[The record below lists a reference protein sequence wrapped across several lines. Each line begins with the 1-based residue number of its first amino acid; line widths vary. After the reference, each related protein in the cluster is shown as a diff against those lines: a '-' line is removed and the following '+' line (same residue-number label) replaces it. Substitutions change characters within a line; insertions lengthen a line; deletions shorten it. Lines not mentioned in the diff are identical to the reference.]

1 MISHYLLHGSE
12 AYVLFAS
19 YYDLVNYLFLVSNL
33 VELLIHIFLLHSDP
47 VDLAILLGSSEPN
60 AGKKFKAQKVFV
72 KKIVGKFDISRKAM
86 LPAFVSLG
94 PIPTAVSKIGEVTE
108 RLMAARIID
117 GMRNSNDSSD
127 MSSALKLVKNYVF
140 STDQGARPNVPKSI
154 LMFVDKKNT
163 GDSKVLNQLAAEFK
177 KEETKLVVIG
187 LGDEVDKEAL
197 KPLVHKNGA
206 VFFPPTLD
214 ELDRIIEPVY
224 GTVKPGSKP
233 FHSLPILVVPRLCKR
248 VCYI

>member
-1 MISHYLLHGSE
+1 M
-12 AYVLFAS
+12 
-19 YYDLVNYLFLVSNL
+19 FL
-33 VELLIHIFLLHSDP
+33 SDP
-47 VDLAILLGSSEPN
+47 LDLAILLGSSEAN
-60 AGKKFKAQKVFV
+60 GGEKFQAQKAFV

-94 PIPTAVSKIGEVTE
+94 PVPRVVSEIGEVTD

-117 GMRNSNDSSD
+117 GMRNFNDSSD

-140 STDQGARPNVPKSI
+140 STDQGARPNVPKSM

-177 KEETKLVVIG
+177 REGTKLVVIG
-187 LGDEVDKEAL
+187 LGDEVDKQGL

-214 ELDRIIEPVY
+214 ELERITEPVY
-224 GTVKPGSKP
+224 RTLIPGNQP
-233 FHSLPILVVPRLCKR
+233 FCRISVV
-248 VCYI
+248 

>member
-1 MISHYLLHGSE
+1 MLYSNTS
-12 AYVLFAS
+12 F
-19 YYDLVNYLFLVSNL
+19 FL
-33 VELLIHIFLLHSDP
+33 SDP
-47 VDLAILLGSSEPN
+47 LDLAILLGSSGPN
-60 AGKKFKAQKVFV
+60 DGEKFQAQKAFV

-94 PIPTAVSKIGEVTE
+94 PVPRVVTEIGEVTD

-117 GMRNSNDSSD
+117 GMRNYNDSSD

-163 GDSKVLNQLAAEFK
+163 GDSRVLNKLAEQFK
-177 KEETKLVVIG
+177 KEGTKLVVVG

-214 ELDRIIEPVY
+214 ELERVIEPVY
-224 GTVKPGSKP
+224 GTLKPGNQLRCPLSI
-233 FHSLPILVVPRLCKR
+233 S
-248 VCYI
+248 

>member
-1 MISHYLLHGSE
+1 M
-12 AYVLFAS
+12 F
-19 YYDLVNYLFLVSNL
+19 NYRVKLYITLTMPMFSL
-33 VELLIHIFLLHSDP
+33 DP

-60 AGKKFKAQKVFV
+60 AFEKVKAQKAIV
-72 KKIVGKFDISRKAM
+72 KKIVSKFDISRKAM

-94 PIPTAVSKIGEVTE
+94 PVPRVVSRIGDVTDT
-108 RLMAARIID
+108 LMVARIMD
-117 GMRNSNDSSD
+117 GIRSYNDSSD
-127 MSSALKLVKNYVF
+127 MSSALNLVKNYVF

-177 KEETKLVVIG
+177 REGTKLVVIG
-187 LGDEVDKEAL
+187 LGDEVDKQGL

-214 ELDRIIEPVY
+214 ELERITEPVY
-224 GTVKPGSKP
+224 ETLKPGNQP
-233 FHSLPILVVPRLCKR
+233 LR
-248 VCYI
+248 